1 MDVFLV
7 VLFLATLVTF
17 LLLLYYQGQLFRL
30 LLKGLYAK
38 HRKLVP
44 LTVGLLAYGVG
55 LFLKYVLDFLASED
69 ATDLNDSFDFIFS
82 SAVLLIIGMIVLC
95 NFLAL
100 LLKLKIMNKGDW
112 KRIFSEYAFLV
123 VAGLI
128 LLYFIVGEPFQR

>member
-17 LLLLYYQGQLFRL
+17 LLLLYYQGQFFRL

-55 LFLKYVLDFLASED
+55 LLWTRAGAFAGGLRQPR
-69 ATDLNDSFDFIFS
+69 
-82 SAVLLIIGMIVLC
+82 
-95 NFLAL
+95 
-100 LLKLKIMNKGDW
+100 NKG
-112 KRIFSEYAFLV
+112 KN
-123 VAGLI
+123 
-128 LLYFIVGEPFQR
+128 